1 MVKHWTTANYYKIG
15 YKFKLPEAADFEIIT
30 FANWHFCKSLMTGF
44 VSTQCCLTDLFV
56 SHVFLIDPP
65 EITFYQ
71 SSYTVNETSNV
82 SMVCRA
88 KGVPQPTIIWTR
100 SGSSKELAY
109 GEQFLIVNTKG
120 SDDGTYLCIARNDVG
135 QQDSIDVTL
144 NVQSK
149 YAVKVDTLTFFPSTS
164 GPSCSK
170 AD

>member
-1 MVKHWTTANYYKIG
+1 MS
-15 YKFKLPEAADFEIIT
+15 
-30 FANWHFCKSLMTGF
+30 C
-44 VSTQCCLTDLFV
+44 
-56 SHVFLIDPP
+56 
-65 EITFYQ
+65 
-71 SSYTVNETSNV
+71 
-82 SMVCRA
+82 

-149 YAVKVDTLTFFPSTS
+149 YAVKVYTLL
-164 GPSCSK
+164 CKSK
-170 AD
+170 HREHFDMILTGELCTDQS